1 MDKPRIAQTSLSF
14 DEGVIEKIAGL
25 ASRKVDGILS
35 FDGGF
40 FDNITDKIR
49 NKVDPTQGIKAEVGE
64 KQVSLEMNA
73 KVEYGYDIR
82 EIFTQVCDV
91 ISEEVSKG
99 DDPTTGVNVDVDDEN
114 HSVSLKM
121 DAILEYGK
129 NAQAIFDK
137 MIVKITS
144 AVKEITNMEVSEI
157 KLNVKDVL
165 TREEWAEKNNKDR
178 QQRDDKH

>member
-1 MDKPRIAQTSLSF
+1 MENKIVKSENKMAKPETKLTF
-14 DEGVIEKIAGL
+14 DDEVLAKIAGKT
-25 ASRKVDGILS
+25 ANGVDGVL
-35 FDGGF
+35 
-40 FDNITDKIR
+40 
-49 NKVDPTQGIKAEVGE
+49 
-64 KQVSLEMNA
+64 SLEGNIFE
-73 KVEYGYDIR
+73 KVTDRI
-82 EIFTQVCDV
+82 
-91 ISEEVSKG
+91 SKG

-137 MIVKITS
+137 MIDKITS